1 MGSSNIDPL
10 SLLVN
15 LEANVIVRDAAF
27 VEELAGEIDLA
38 VAASR
43 EVTPGQY
50 RLPGWRLSLRRRL
63 VAGCARLYLRIAGA
77 TGKY

>member
-1 MGSSNIDPL
+1 
-10 SLLVN
+10 
-15 LEANVIVRDAAF
+15 VIVRDSVF
-27 VEELAGEIDLA
+27 VEELGREIDLA

-43 EVTPGQY
+43 EVVPGQY
-50 RLPGWRLSLRRRL
+50 SLAGWRRSLRRKF